1 MSEETTTQNHRC
13 EAISEII
20 SSVAAEQKGL
30 ASILNIESEKI
41 KYMMAI
47 SKEPQDIL
55 DVNKSVEKMISSIT
69 KLEVILASKLE
80 LFDECLCVNC
90 EGEKETGYSILSM
103 TVETEAGGRIERED
117 DMKTFRYY
125 PGTSA
130 TTIKF
135 ITEPEA
141 TITYVEG
148 MPTGLKFD
156 VNKLYIP
163 ESFSWPQTYR
173 MIFTVGEGENQYEIT
188 LYNVV

>member
-1 MSEETTTQNHRC
+1 MNEEITSKNHRC

-41 KYMMAI
+41 KYMMSI
-47 SKEPQDIL
+47 SKEPQDLL
-55 DVNKSVEKMISSIT
+55 DVNRSVEKMISTIT

-80 LFDECLCVNC
+80 LFDDCLCVKC
-90 EGEKETGYSILSM
+90 DEEKSSGYSILSM
-103 TVETEAGGRIERED
+103 TVETENGGRIERED
-117 DMKTFRYY
+117 DMKTFKYY
-125 PGTSA
+125 PGTTA

-141 TITYVEG
+141 VINYVEG

-156 VNKLYIP
+156 TNKLYIP
-163 ESFSWPQTYR
+163 EGFSWPQTYR
-173 MIFTVGEGENQYEIT
+173 MIFTVGEGENLYEIT
-188 LYNVV
+188 LFNVV